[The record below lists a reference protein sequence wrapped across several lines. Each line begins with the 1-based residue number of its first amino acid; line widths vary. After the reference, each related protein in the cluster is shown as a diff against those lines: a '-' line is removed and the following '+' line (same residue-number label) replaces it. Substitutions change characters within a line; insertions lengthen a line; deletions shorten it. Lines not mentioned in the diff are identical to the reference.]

1 MSQPYRPLRVLWVAT
16 KAPWPPVDGGRLL
29 QLLTL
34 QELAKR
40 RDEVEVDLV
49 APVAGGDVEGIDAAL
64 TALCRYDLV
73 EGGPRPLPVAAL
85 LALLRRVPLT
95 AARHSLSAVRRR
107 VASSPRVP
115 AFDVVHAEQAQSMP
129 QALCGEAPVV
139 LRAQNVESDLWR
151 AEAEAAGGPAGWLG
165 RREARRV
172 ARWEGEMVRRAALT
186 LALSDADAERL
197 RALGGE
203 GNEVR
208 VLPAPFPAEL
218 PAGPPLPGEPAVALL
233 AGAGWRPT
241 RDGARRFLAAGW
253 PEVRRALPRAELHLF
268 GDAEGG
274 GEGVTRHP
282 APADAALAFP
292 AGALLVVPLWTGSGV
307 RMKVLEGW
315 ARGLP
320 VVATPVAA
328 AGLAVT
334 PGEELLV
341 GDDPAALAA
350 ALIALAE
357 DPERRARLVA
367 AGRRLLAA
375 RHHPGRVATGLLAAY
390 RAVSDAPERPP
401 WDGRERRRRPRP
413 AP

>member
-1 MSQPYRPLRVLWVAT
+1 MAT

-34 QELAKR
+34 RELAKR

-49 APVAGGDVEGIDAAL
+49 APVAGGDTEGIDQAL
-64 TALCRYDLV
+64 APLCRYELV
-73 EGGPRPLPVAAL
+73 EGGPRPLAVAAL
-85 LALLRRVPLT
+85 LALVRGMPVT
-95 AARHSLSAVRRR
+95 AARHSLTAVRSR

-115 AFDVVHAEQAQSMP
+115 PFDVVHAEQVQAMP

-139 LRAQNVESDLWR
+139 LRAQNVESELWR
-151 AEAEAAGGPAGWLG
+151 TGAAGAGPLAGWLG
-165 RREARRV
+165 RREAVRL
-172 ARWEGEMVRRAALT
+172 ARWEGEMLRRAALT
-186 LALSDADAERL
+186 FALGDEDAERL
-197 RALGGE
+197 RALGG
-203 GNEVR
+203 GGADVR
-208 VLPAPFPAEL
+208 VLPPPFPAEL

-241 RDGARRFLAAGW
+241 REGAERFLAEGW
-253 PEVRRALPRAELHLF
+253 PRVRREAPRAQLHVF
-268 GDAEGG
+268 GEAAGGGGG

-282 APADAALAFP
+282 APADAATAFP

-328 AGLAVT
+328 AGLGVAS
-334 PGEELLV
+334 GEELLA
-341 GDDPAALAA
+341 GDDPEALGAAL
-350 ALIALAE
+350 LTLAG
-357 DPERRARLVA
+357 DADLRGRLVA
-367 AGRRLLAA
+367 AGRRRLEA
-375 RHHPGRVATGLLAAY
+375 RHHPGRVATALLAGY
-390 RAVSDAPERPP
+390 RAVSDAPPRPP
-401 WDGRERRRRPRP
+401 WDGRERRRQPRP